1 MRALR
6 TKVINTALLLQLLP
20 GCCDGGCQVLV
31 ELLGFFL
38 ADYYSMAMQTLSLT
52 LGGLKGDGNRR
63 TQELAFSSYRPYVA
77 IHHAVGI
84 LERCSSA
91 GNTCR

>member
-31 ELLGFFL
+31 ELLVFFL